1 MKQVLATELGVHAS
15 LTTDIW
21 TSEAKDSFISLT
33 LHFLNMDFEQ
43 KMVVLG
49 SFPFNESH
57 AAESILETVTEKLN
71 VYEVADKIHRFVRY
85 NAPNMVGAFD
95 ISTWNHVGCFL
106 HILQV
111 CIIKI

>member
-43 KMVVLG
+43 KMVVL
-49 SFPFNESH
+49 SCFPFNVSH

-71 VYEVADKIHRFVRY
+71 VYEVADKIHCFVRD

-111 CIIKI
+111 CMIKL